1 MQFERPITLI
11 QLLIPSFCTGMLL
24 IGLTISLYLSA
35 RYKSK
40 LYATMG
46 FLCLCAFVFVASE
59 VLILSIG
66 GLGRNWQLS
75 IHFHQ
80 LEQTAG
86 AFFVFGVPYILGQ
99 MLELKE
105 TRLKINNIISTAG
118 FAFAMICFISVF
130 FFPDAFISSQTRKAT
145 WMINEADFGR
155 GSEGILY
162 MIRDGMLAICSFYA
176 IFSIANILR
185 KREHVSYLIYP
196 LIGMLVAIAG
206 GLIDSIFV
214 YRGINYDF
222 LPNEY
227 FSRFSLGITFF
238 ALSVIAGLIVHY
250 VNVAKKVEAAHHI
263 IAVSERKYR
272 ILVERTNDFIFSI
285 NKDFIFLSSNY
296 AAQRELKLTDSD
308 FSLMKFMDII
318 HIEKDSN
325 HIESQMI
332 KNKLKKSADAG
343 KPITFNCFLYSKNT
357 SPREY
362 SIRFEPVDIDN
373 EKEII
378 VKASPIPENKA
389 ARYLEEES
397 RKYVIGNNFS
407 TAEEIG
413 KSLVENLSKYMTSYE
428 VTNIRIGLR
437 EIIINAIEHGN
448 LGISY
453 EEKSRILGKSDYIDY
468 ITKKQNEA
476 PFSAKKVTI
485 RMHLFSKKAVFEVE
499 DEGNGFDHRKILASI
514 KDNKIITEES
524 RGKGII
530 MAHGIFEEISYNE
543 KGNKVTLVK
552 TINSSMR

>member
-1 MQFERPITLI
+1 
-11 QLLIPSFCTGMLL
+11 
-24 IGLTISLYLSA
+24 
-35 RYKSK
+35 
-40 LYATMG
+40 
-46 FLCLCAFVFVASE
+46 
-59 VLILSIG
+59 
-66 GLGRNWQLS
+66 
-75 IHFHQ
+75 
-80 LEQTAG
+80 
-86 AFFVFGVPYILGQ
+86 
-99 MLELKE
+99 
-105 TRLKINNIISTAG
+105 
-118 FAFAMICFISVF
+118 
-130 FFPDAFISSQTRKAT
+130 
-145 WMINEADFGR
+145 
-155 GSEGILY
+155 
-162 MIRDGMLAICSFYA
+162 MLAICSFYA
-176 IFSIANILR
+176 FFSIASILR

-214 YRGINYDF
+214 YKGINYDF

-318 HIEKDSN
+318 HIDKDSN
-325 HIESQMI
+325 HIEFQMI

-357 SPREY
+357 PPREY
-362 SIRFEPVDIDN
+362 SVRFEPVDVDN

-378 VKASPIPENKA
+378 IKASPIPENKA

-397 RKYVIGNNFS
+397 RKYVIGNDFS
-407 TAEEIG
+407 TAEDIS

-453 EEKSRILGKSDYIDY
+453 EEKTRISEKSDYIDF
-468 ITKKQNEA
+468 IAKKQNEE
-476 PFSAKKVTI
+476 PFSAKKVII
-485 RMHLFSKKAVFEVE
+485 RMYLFSKKAVFEVE

-524 RGKGII
+524 RGKGIT
-530 MAHGIFEEISYNE
+530 MAHGIFDEISYSE

-552 TINSSMR
+552 IINSSTR